1 MSYRQTHF
9 NLTAERKYSCCA
21 TVLPTSQHQNT
32 KDKKP
37 LVCVTL
43 TKGTPMVI
51 CLLIRT
57 EQSAMS
63 SHLWLYQHLAST
75 KPKIPSLLMPNS
87 KSVTEQDSQC
97 LPWLHRLPLRHQKGN
112 RMFQFSHL
120 KQGSPWILEHS
131 FTFCNWASAEGITA
145 LRIRWT
151 VSSTLLNPLDAILI
165 TCNFDLSSSNGGL
178 FSCSFLKNT
187 LVPLCCS
194 SESCKRRYQ
203 VVKWRRLSAVWAIS
217 KHHSAEQW
225 SSDSEQP
232 CTGRALFSV
241 FMQVQKD
248 NSCTLRQTDCSSNK
262 GSNS

>member
-43 TKGTPMVI
+43 TKGTPMVT
-51 CLLIRT
+51 CPLIRT

-112 RMFQFSHL
+112 RMFLIFSFKTGFSLNSGAFLH
-120 KQGSPWILEHS
+120 ILQ
-131 FTFCNWASAEGITA
+131 
-145 LRIRWT
+145 
-151 VSSTLLNPLDAILI
+151 
-165 TCNFDLSSSNGGL
+165 LSQ
-178 FSCSFLKNT
+178 C
-187 LVPLCCS
+187 
-194 SESCKRRYQ
+194 RRYHC
-203 VVKWRRLSAVWAIS
+203 L
-217 KHHSAEQW
+217 
-225 SSDSEQP
+225 
-232 CTGRALFSV
+232 
-241 FMQVQKD
+241 KD
-248 NSCTLRQTDCSSNK
+248 KMNCIQYSTKSIRCHFNHL
-262 GSNS
+262 